1 VSINTFSNSL
11 KNTVIWGIALLFLP
25 PLSIKAQEG
34 YPTPP
39 DKFERLFYIQRTGNT
54 NTICY
59 DAQFSAHKTLNTTQP
74 ANVYWIRYGDKG
86 EIKPLSYIQ
95 RTFAYGLKWRLLKE
109 NNYEMNLVSYGKKKI
124 KVVLNETGKPLALMD
139 INGKNAKL
147 HHIFV
152 KMVKGTSMLSL
163 TPSVEYV
170 EIFGHDPQTGAS
182 VYEKVIP

>member
-1 VSINTFSNSL
+1 MNKYISL
-11 KNTVIWGIALLFLP
+11 LGIILLFL
-25 PLSIKAQEG
+25 SSIDIKAQES

-59 DAQFSAHKTLNTTQP
+59 DAQFSTSKTLNTTQP

-95 RTFAYGLKWRLLKE
+95 KTFAYGLKWRFLKE
-109 NNYEMNLVSYGKKKI
+109 NNYEMNLVSYSKKKI
-124 KVVLNETGKPLALMD
+124 KVVLNEIGKPLALMD
-139 INGKNAKL
+139 IKGKDAQL

-163 TPSVEYV
+163 TPSIEYV
-170 EIFGHDPQTGAS
+170 EIFGYDPQTGAS
-182 VYEKVIP
+182 VYEKIIP